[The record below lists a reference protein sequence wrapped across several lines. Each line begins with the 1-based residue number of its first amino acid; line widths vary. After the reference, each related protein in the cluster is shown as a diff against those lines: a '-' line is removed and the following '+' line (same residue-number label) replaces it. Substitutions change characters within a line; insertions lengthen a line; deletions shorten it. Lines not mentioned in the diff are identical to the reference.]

1 MAIDV
6 QALLS
11 PISDA
16 DPAGAE
22 LSDDASFQLSI
33 QRDRIAYGLKACLP
47 EAEAKKGRSEPLP
60 PREIIELCGKCLGV
74 QKDIWFGVYMAQAG
88 ASTGDLDAVAAGAEI
103 VAGLLADMWDQASP
117 PLSDGIVAR
126 SNACD
131 TLGSYADFVRRL
143 AAAPLWKSRQGV
155 FTAGDITAGA
165 GERHELFISALN
177 HQGPADLRAIA
188 DQIARF
194 QKALDSIDAAFEAY
208 ALSADVFDD
217 AAGFGTSREFMERL
231 LSHIGEAIERPR
243 STPADGPAA
252 DRQTASPQTTAAPSG
267 FAASAP
273 AAPTAPTAPTAP
285 AGAPIRGRV
294 ASREDV
300 ARAIDEICAYYKVQ
314 EPGSPIPMVLERVK
328 TWLPMSFIDVLKEI
342 APGSVSEAERMLVR
356 QNN

>member
-6 QALLS
+6 KALLS

-16 DPAGAE
+16 DPTGAN
-22 LSDDASFQLSI
+22 LSDDASLELSV

-47 EAEAKKGRSEPLP
+47 DAKKGRSEPLP
-60 PREIIELCGKCLGV
+60 PRGIIELCGKCLGV

-88 ASTGDLDAVAAGAEI
+88 ASAGDLDAVAAGAEI

-126 SNACD
+126 SNASD

-143 AAAPLWKSRQGV
+143 AAAPLWKSRQGA

-165 GERHELFISALN
+165 GERYDLFISALSL
-177 HQGPADLRAIA
+177 QGPADLQAIA
-188 DQIARF
+188 GQIARF

-208 ALSADVFDD
+208 ALSAGVFDD

-231 LSHIGEAIERPR
+231 LSHIGEAIEAPR
-243 STPADGPAA
+243 SAPADGPAA
-252 DRQTASPQTTAAPSG
+252 EIPAASPQTTAAPSG

-273 AAPTAPTAPTAP
+273 AAP
-285 AGAPIRGRV
+285 AGTPIRGRI

-300 ARAIDEICAYYKVQ
+300 ARAIDEICAYYKAQ

-342 APGSVSEAERMLVR
+342 APGSVSEAERILVR